1 RAAGWSSHGCTARRT
16 IGGERAQ
23 NPWRTAGSG
32 RRRARTIDDR
42 GTAQRRQGRA
52 RRQPRRCRAHHWRAT
67 AGGGAVQAVGA
78 GAQLLGR
85 EHAQPVSEILLLLV
99 QLVVEQGDLVAQFFI
114 GAGRLRQA
122 LGQALDLVLQGLDPV
137 FVGLD
142 LVGEL
147 FGLTVLAVF
156 MGLACRFFFVTFA

>member
-1 RAAGWSSHGCTARRT
+1 MAVLPAG
-16 IGGERAQ
+16 
-23 NPWRTAGSG
+23 PLAGSVPKTPGG
-32 RRRARTIDDR
+32 RPGPAGVAPEPSMIVGPLNGARAVPGASRV
-42 GTAQRRQGRA
+42 GAA
-52 RRQPRRCRAHHWRAT
+52 RAT